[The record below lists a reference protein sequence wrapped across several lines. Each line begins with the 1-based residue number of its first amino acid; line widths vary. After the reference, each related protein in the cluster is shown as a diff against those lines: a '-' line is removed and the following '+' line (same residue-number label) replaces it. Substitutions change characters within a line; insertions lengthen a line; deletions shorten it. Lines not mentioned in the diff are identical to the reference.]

1 MRPRAKQLRQIAR
14 KNQNKHYWW
23 AVLVTLVAMVL
34 GCAAYSVPSLP
45 VNFNFE
51 VTLPNSTVY
60 QYNFSPLA
68 QLSEYLPLISAL
80 ATIVVIYC
88 LIIIFVAG
96 PTRWGYVRY
105 CLQMHDGDCQRPFAT
120 LFSGWRRFGKLLGLY
135 LFIALKT
142 FLWALIM
149 LAPILVGSII
159 ISIQLTSMVIWNSVA
174 GFSPVTLIPAILLM
188 TLGTIACSIPAIRA
202 ALSYSQSFYLMV
214 ENPDLPVTACVRCSI
229 QLMRGHKGRLFC
241 LDLSFIG
248 WRILNVL
255 TLGILGILFIN
266 PYQEFAHAAF
276 YRDLVPMHPASRLW
290 EAAPSPRPNT
300 PAQPNP
306 NPPFVSPAAPSQP
319 SASPMPQQPPV
330 PGALPSNPTAPQSWQ
345 PPVEQNSDRPV
356 PPEQQP

>member
-23 AVLVTLVAMVL
+23 AVLVTLVAMLL

-45 VNFNFE
+45 TNFNFE
-51 VTLPNSTVY
+51 VSLPNTTGY
-60 QYNFSPLA
+60 QYGFSTTAWLENYFPMIAVLTSIA
-68 QLSEYLPLISAL
+68 A
-80 ATIVVIYC
+80 IYS
-88 LIIIFVAG
+88 LIILFIAG

-120 LFSGWRRFGKLLGLY
+120 LFSGWQRFGKFLGLY

-149 LAPILVGSII
+149 LAPILIGSII
-159 ISIQLTSMVIWNSVA
+159 IGIQIASMVTWNSVA
-174 GFSPVTLIPAILLM
+174 PISALALLPVILLM
-188 TLGTIACSIPAIRA
+188 TLGTLACAIPAIRA

-248 WRILNVL
+248 WRILDVL

-300 PAQPNP
+300 PAQPNAA
-306 NPPFVSPAAPSQP
+306 PPFTTPSQF
-319 SASPMPQQPPV
+319 SAPPMPQQPPV
-330 PGALPSNPTAPQSWQ
+330 PGASPYNSMPPQPWQ
-345 PPVEQNSDRPV
+345 PPAEQSSDRPV